1 MIYLLIVLYA
11 LVMSTAAFANRPNL
25 GLTLTAANLLG
36 SFALLC
42 TPFHP
47 VALPLGLIVL
57 LGCALRNGYVL
68 QGHIRLPH
76 VLIRCVISLALY
88 FSYTLW

>member
-11 LVMSTAAFANRPNL
+11 LLMGAAAFVKHRSL

-42 TPFHP
+42 TPFHHMM
-47 VALPLGLIVL
+47 LPLGLIVL
-57 LGCALRNGYVL
+57 LACALRNGYML
-68 QGHIRLPH
+68 QGHIRLFH